1 MSYDLYSFFKEIQ
14 SKSNESFKE
23 LIIHQEGGSKAN
35 KLRKE
40 TGLALI
46 EGIHLLDSW
55 IKLNQFDAVQAIF
68 TSAKGLEHPEIKKLL
83 LLVINHFQESGTKF
97 PELVILDEALQK
109 LVTSMPESHLLQCLI
124 KIPDA
129 VQINYNADMVIL
141 DSIQDAG
148 NVGTILRT
156 CAAAGFEQVICM
168 KGTAAVWSNKV
179 LRAGMGA
186 QANLKILE
194 GQTPYQ
200 LLTDLEIPLMCS
212 QLDNAS
218 NLYEISDQL
227 KKPLAWVFGNEGQ
240 GVCQEFRQDGLGVK
254 IPQVESVESLNVSA
268 AAAVALF
275 ETRRV
280 RLITASS
287 DN

>member
-14 SKSNESFKE
+14 SKSNDSVKE

-40 TGLALI
+40 SGLALI

-55 IKLNQFDAVQAIF
+55 LKSNQLHQIQAIF
-68 TSAKGLEHPEIKKLL
+68 TTAKGLEHPEISALL
-83 LLVINHFQESGTKF
+83 NRVIDYFQDAGLRF
-97 PELVILDEALQK
+97 PELVMLDESLHK
-109 LVTSMPESHLLQCLI
+109 LVSLMPEAPLLQCLI
-124 KIPDA
+124 KIPNE
-129 VQINYNADMVIL
+129 VEINYAADIVIL
-141 DSIQDAG
+141 DGIQDAG

-186 QANLKILE
+186 QASLKIIE
-194 GQTPYQ
+194 SVMPYQ
-200 LLTDLEIPLMCS
+200 LLSDLEIPLLCS
-212 QLDNAS
+212 QLDEAKS
-218 NLYEISDQL
+218 LYEIANKL
-227 KKPLAWVFGNEGQ
+227 EKPVAWVFGNEGQ
-240 GVCQEFRQDGLGVK
+240 GIGPELRQDGLGVK

-268 AAAVALF
+268 AAAIALF

-280 RLITASS
+280 RLMSLT
-287 DN
+287 

>member
-14 SKSNESFKE
+14 SKSNDSVKE

-40 TGLALI
+40 SGLALI

-55 IKLNQFDAVQAIF
+55 LKSNQLHQIQAIF
-68 TSAKGLEHPEIKKLL
+68 TTAKGLEHPEISALL
-83 LLVINHFQESGTKF
+83 NRVIDYFQQAGLRF
-97 PELVILDEALQK
+97 PELVMLDESLHK
-109 LVTSMPESHLLQCLI
+109 LVSLMPEAPLLQCLI
-124 KIPDA
+124 KMPNE
-129 VQINYNADMVIL
+129 VKINYATDMVIL

-156 CAAAGFEQVICM
+156 CAAAGFEQVICI

-186 QANLKILE
+186 QASLKIIE
-194 GQTPYQ
+194 AVMPYQ
-200 LLTDLEIPLMCS
+200 LLTDLEIPLLCS
-212 QLDNAS
+212 QLEEAKS
-218 NLYEISDQL
+218 LYDIANKLE
-227 KKPLAWVFGNEGQ
+227 KPVAWVFGNEGQ
-240 GVCQEFRQDGLGVK
+240 GIGPELRQDGLGVK

-268 AAAVALF
+268 AAAIALF

-280 RLITASS
+280 RLKSIT
-287 DN
+287 

>member
-14 SKSNESFKE
+14 SKSNDSVKE

-40 TGLALI
+40 SGLALI

-55 IKLNQFDAVQAIF
+55 LKSNQLHQIHAIF
-68 TSAKGLEHPEIKKLL
+68 TTAKGLEHPEISALL
-83 LLVINHFQESGTKF
+83 NRVIDYFQDAGLRF
-97 PELVILDEALQK
+97 PELVMLDESLHK
-109 LVTSMPESHLLQCLI
+109 LVSLMPEAPLLQCLI
-124 KIPDA
+124 KMPNE
-129 VQINYNADMVIL
+129 VNINYAADMVIL

-156 CAAAGFEQVICM
+156 CAAAGFEQVICI

-186 QANLKILE
+186 QATLKIIE
-194 GQTPYQ
+194 AVMPYQ
-200 LLTDLEIPLMCS
+200 LLSDLEIPLLCS
-212 QLDNAS
+212 QLEEAKS
-218 NLYEISDQL
+218 LYEIPNKL
-227 KKPLAWVFGNEGQ
+227 EKPVAWVFGNEGQ
-240 GVCQEFRQDGLGVK
+240 GIGPELRQDGLGVK

-268 AAAVALF
+268 AAAIALF

-280 RLITASS
+280 RLTSIT
-287 DN
+287 

>member
-1 MSYDLYSFFKEIQ
+1 MNYDLHSFFKVIQ
-14 SKSNESFKE
+14 SKSNDSIKE

-55 IKLNQFDAVQAIF
+55 VKSQHLNQIQAIY
-68 TSAKGLEHPEIKKLL
+68 TTATGLEHPEIKNLL
-83 LLVINHFQESGTKF
+83 QVVIEYFQDTGTKF
-97 PELVILDEALQK
+97 PELVMLDEGLQK
-109 LVTSMPESHLLQCLI
+109 FVTLMPEAPLLQCLL
-124 KIPDA
+124 KIPS
-129 VQINYNADMVIL
+129 VVEINYAEDMVVL

-156 CAAAGFEQVICM
+156 CAAAGFKQIICS
-168 KGTAAVWSNKV
+168 KGTAAAWSNKV

-186 QANLKILE
+186 HANLKIIE
-194 GQTPYQ
+194 GITPYQ
-200 LLTDLEIPLMCS
+200 LLAELEIPLLCS
-212 QLDNAS
+212 QLENAS
-218 NLYEISDQL
+218 SLYEISEKL
-227 KKPLAWVFGNEGQ
+227 KTPLAWVFGNEGQ
-240 GVCQEFRQDGLGVK
+240 GVSREFQQDGFGVK

-280 RLITASS
+280 RLT
-287 DN
+287 NN